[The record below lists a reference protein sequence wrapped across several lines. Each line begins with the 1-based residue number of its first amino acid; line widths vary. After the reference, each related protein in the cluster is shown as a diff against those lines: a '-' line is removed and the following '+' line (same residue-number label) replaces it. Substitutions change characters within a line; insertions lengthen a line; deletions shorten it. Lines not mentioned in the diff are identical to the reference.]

1 MSLIKGMIIVA
12 VTVITVIIGFKL
24 ELNFENEGVNIL
36 GEMAPPYSFTF
47 LLGCVS
53 LLISSILMRDFERWI
68 REKIEKINAG
78 DIMSGFVGM
87 LLGLIIVNLILIL
100 PLLFFFKIS
109 TWGSK
114 LEILD
119 FLIPFLKFF
128 LPILLNILGA
138 YLGAAIL
145 VRFRGDMFNA
155 LADTFISKQDIRS
168 GDKVFDTSV
177 IIDGRIVDIAKT
189 GFIDGRLYVPKFVL
203 SELQYIA
210 DSSDALRRNRGR
222 RGLEVL
228 TQLQKEEH
236 SNIEIVDMDFPE
248 VREVD
253 AKLVELA
260 KKLNAEI
267 LTNDYNLNRV
277 AELQGIKVLNIN
289 ALANALKPVVLPGE
303 IMMVKIMKPGK
314 EEGQGVAYLDDGTMI
329 VIENGKPYIGR
340 EIDVTVTSVLQT
352 SAGRMIFTR
361 VPDKKDGLN
370 TKVKGRR

>member
-1 MSLIKGMIIVA
+1 MGD
-12 VTVITVIIGFKL
+12 
-24 ELNFENEGVNIL
+24 
-36 GEMAPPYSFTF
+36 MAPAYTFTF
-47 LLGCVS
+47 LLGCVA
-53 LLISSILMRDFERWI
+53 LLISSILMRDFEAWI
-68 REKIEKINAG
+68 KEKIDSLNPG
-78 DIMSGFVGM
+78 DIMSGVGGM
-87 LLGLIIVNLILIL
+87 ILGLVIVNLILIL
-100 PLLFFFKIS
+100 PLLFFFKIT
-109 TWGSK
+109 TWGPK
-114 LEILD
+114 FKMVD

-138 YLGAAIL
+138 YLGAAIMI
-145 VRFRGDMFNA
+145 RYRGEMFNA
-155 LADTFISKQDIRS
+155 LADTFITHQDVRN
-168 GDKVFDTSV
+168 GGKVLDTSV

-189 GFIDGRLYVPKFVL
+189 GFTAGRLYVPKFVL

-228 TQLQKEEH
+228 TQLQEDKN
-236 SNIEIVDMDFPE
+236 SNIEIVDIDFPD

-260 KKLNAEI
+260 KQFGAEI
-267 LTNDYNLNRV
+267 ITNDYSLNRV

-303 IMMVKIMKPGK
+303 EMSVKIIKPGK
-314 EEGQGVAYLDDGTMI
+314 EDGQGVAYLDDGTMI

-340 EIDVTVTSVLQT
+340 TLDVVVTSVLQT

-361 VPDKKDGLN
+361 VPSGS
-370 TKVKGRR
+370 